1 MLSRTAENL
10 FWLSRYVER
19 AENMARLL
27 EMGYRMALMPAAGDG
42 NRSEWRSVLSAAGCA
57 EGFDSANTDTT
68 ELTQATVSDYL
79 IFNRDNPSSIINC
92 FEYARANARAMRT
105 AITQEMWE
113 ALNGAL
119 MELRRTAMRNLAKTD
134 LPGFIDWV
142 KSQGA
147 LFRGATDSTIL
158 RNDGY
163 DFIRLGTF
171 LERADNTA
179 RLLDVKYYV
188 LLPETSMVGDGVD
201 NYQWT
206 TVLRAASS
214 MRAFHWVY
222 RDDYSP
228 WRIAHFLIL
237 NPFSPRSL
245 AHCVENI
252 TSHLERLARQYGQRQ
267 AVHSLAVDTYAILT
281 QGDMDEI
288 FSHGLHEF
296 LSDCLRRYQAL
307 SSAIAETYYFGGQ

>member
-1 MLSRTAENL
+1 MLSRTADNL

-42 NRSEWRSVLSAAGCA
+42 NRSEWSSVLSAAGCA
-57 EGFDSANTDTT
+57 EGFDT
-68 ELTQATVSDYL
+68 ENRAFDQATITDYL
-79 IFNRDNPSSIINC
+79 IFDRDNPSSILNC

-105 AITQEMWE
+105 AITKEMWE

-119 MELRRTAMRNLAKTD
+119 MELRRTAMRNLARND
-134 LPGFIDWV
+134 LPEFLDWV

-171 LERADNTA
+171 IERADNTA

-188 LLPETSMVGDGVD
+188 LLPETSMVGGGVD

-245 AHCVENI
+245 AHCCENI
-252 TSHLERLARQYGQRQ
+252 TNHLERLARQYGERQ
-267 AVHSLAVDTYAILT
+267 AVHSLAVETYAMLN

-288 FSHGLHEF
+288 FALGLHEF
-296 LSDCLRRYQAL
+296 LSDFLNRNRVL

>member
-1 MLSRTAENL
+1 MLSRTASNL

-19 AENMARLL
+19 AENMARLM
-27 EMGYRMALMPAAGDG
+27 EMGYRMALMPAVGDG
-42 NRSEWRSVLSAAGCA
+42 NRAEWRSVLSAAGCA
-57 EGFDSANTDTT
+57 DGFAV
-68 ELTQATVSDYL
+68 EHGEPTQAAISDYL
-79 IFNRDNPSSIINC
+79 IFDRDNPSSILNC

-105 AITQEMWE
+105 AITADMWE
-113 ALNGAL
+113 AINGAL
-119 MELRRTAMRNLAKTD
+119 MELRRAGMRNLAKND
-134 LPGFIDWV
+134 LPEFIDWV
-142 KSQGA
+142 KRQGA
-147 LFRGATDSTIL
+147 LFRGTTDSSLL

-171 LERADNTA
+171 IERADNTA

-188 LLPETSMVGDGVD
+188 LLPETSIVGDGVD

-214 MRAFHWVY
+214 LRAFHWVY
-222 RDDYSP
+222 KDDYSP

-245 AHCVENI
+245 FHCSERI
-252 TSHLERLARQYGQRQ
+252 TNHLERLARQYGGRHP
-267 AVHSLAVDTYAILT
+267 VHSAAVDTYSLLS

-288 FSHGLHEF
+288 FNTGLHEF
-296 LSDCLRRYQAL
+296 LSDFLIRNQAL
-307 SSAIAETYYFGGQ
+307 SSSIAETYYFGGQ

>member
-1 MLSRTAENL
+1 MLSRTADNL

-19 AENMARLL
+19 AENMARLM
-27 EMGYRMALMPAAGDG
+27 EMGYRMALMPAVGDG
-42 NRSEWRSVLSAAGCA
+42 NRSEWESVLSASGCQAGYDPNA
-57 EGFDSANTDTT
+57 PLRQEEVANF
-68 ELTQATVSDYL
+68 L

-105 AITQEMWE
+105 AITAEMWE
-113 ALNGAL
+113 ALNNAL
-119 MELRRTAMRNLAKTD
+119 MELRRPSMHNLAKNE
-134 LPGFIDWV
+134 LPEFIDWV
-142 KSQGA
+142 KKQGS
-147 LFRGATDSTIL
+147 LFRGTTNSTIL

-171 LERADNTA
+171 IERADNTA

-214 MRAFHWVY
+214 LRAFHWVY

-228 WRIAHFLIL
+228 HRIAHFLIL

-245 AHCVENI
+245 AHCAEQI
-252 TSHLERLARQYGQRQ
+252 TQHLERLARHYGQRHPVHGQ
-267 AVHSLAVDTYAILT
+267 AVEMYSLLT
-281 QGDMDEI
+281 QSEMEEI
-288 FSHGLHEF
+288 FSNGLHEF
-296 LSDCLRRYQAL
+296 LNDFQARNREL
-307 SSAIAETYYFGGQ
+307 SSAIADAYYFGGQ

>member
-1 MLSRTAENL
+1 MLSRTADNL

-19 AENMARLL
+19 AENMARLM
-27 EMGYRMALMPAAGDG
+27 EMGYRMALMPAVVDG
-42 NRSEWRSVLSAAGCA
+42 NRSEWESVLSASGCA
-57 EGFDSANTDTT
+57 AGYDPDAPLRQEEVANF
-68 ELTQATVSDYL
+68 L
-79 IFNRDNPSSIINC
+79 IFNRDNHSSIINC

-105 AITQEMWE
+105 AITAEMWE
-113 ALNGAL
+113 ALNNAL
-119 MELRRTAMRNLAKTD
+119 MELRRPSMHNLAKNE
-134 LPGFIDWV
+134 LPEFIDWV
-142 KSQGA
+142 KKQGA

-171 LERADNTA
+171 IERADNTA

-214 MRAFHWVY
+214 LRAFHWVY

-228 WRIAHFLIL
+228 HRIAHFLIL

-245 AHCVENI
+245 AHCAEQI
-252 TSHLERLARQYGQRQ
+252 TQHLERLARHYGQRHSVHRQ
-267 AVHSLAVDTYAILT
+267 AVEMYSLLT
-281 QGDMDEI
+281 QSDMDEI
-288 FSHGLHEF
+288 FSGGLHEF
-296 LSDCLRRYQAL
+296 LTDFQGRNRLL
-307 SSAIAETYYFGGQ
+307 SLAIADAYHFGGQ

>member
-1 MLSRTAENL
+1 MLSRTADNL

-19 AENMARLL
+19 AENMARLM
-27 EMGYRMALMPAAGDG
+27 EMGYRMALMPAVVDG
-42 NRSEWRSVLSAAGCA
+42 NRSEWESVLSASGCA
-57 EGFDSANTDTT
+57 SSYDPDAPLRQEEVANF
-68 ELTQATVSDYL
+68 L

-92 FEYARANARAMRT
+92 FESARASARAMRT
-105 AITQEMWE
+105 AITAEMWE
-113 ALNGAL
+113 ALNNSL
-119 MELRRTAMRNLAKTD
+119 MELRRPSMQNLAKNE
-134 LPGFIDWV
+134 LPEFIDWV
-142 KSQGA
+142 KRQGS
-147 LFRGATDSTIL
+147 LFRGTTDSTIL

-171 LERADNTA
+171 IERADNTA

-214 MRAFHWVY
+214 LRAFHWVY

-228 WRIAHFLIL
+228 HRIAHFLIL

-245 AHCVENI
+245 AHCAEQI
-252 TSHLERLARQYGQRQ
+252 TYHLDRLARHYGQRHNVHGQ
-267 AVHSLAVDTYAILT
+267 AVEMYSLLT
-281 QGDMDEI
+281 QSEMDEI
-288 FSHGLHEF
+288 FSNGLHEF
-296 LSDCLRRYQAL
+296 LTDFQGRNRAL
-307 SSAIAETYYFGGQ
+307 SNAIGEAYYFGGQ

>member
-19 AENMARLL
+19 AENMARLM
-27 EMGYRMALMPAAGDG
+27 EMGYRMALMPAVVDG
-42 NRSEWRSVLSAAGCA
+42 NRSEWESVLSASGCA
-57 EGFDSANTDTT
+57 AGYDPDAPLQQEEVANF
-68 ELTQATVSDYL
+68 L
-79 IFNRDNPSSIINC
+79 IFNRDNSSSILNC

-105 AITQEMWE
+105 AITAEMWE
-113 ALNGAL
+113 ALNNAL
-119 MELRRTAMRNLAKTD
+119 MELRRPSMRNLAKNE
-134 LPGFIDWV
+134 LPEFIDWV
-142 KSQGA
+142 KKQGA

-171 LERADNTA
+171 IERADNTA

-214 MRAFHWVY
+214 LRAFHWVY

-228 WRIAHFLIL
+228 HRIAHFLIL

-245 AHCVENI
+245 AHCAEQI
-252 TSHLERLARQYGQRQ
+252 TQHLERLARHYGQRHSVHRQ
-267 AVHSLAVDTYAILT
+267 AVEMYSLLT
-281 QGDMDEI
+281 QSDMDEI
-288 FSHGLHEF
+288 FSTGLHEF
-296 LSDCLRRYQAL
+296 LNDFQGRNRLL
-307 SSAIAETYYFGGQ
+307 SLAIADAYHFGGQ

>member
-1 MLSRTAENL
+1 MLSRTADNL

-19 AENMARLL
+19 AENMARLM
-27 EMGYRMALMPAAGDG
+27 EMGYRMAMMPAVGDG
-42 NRSEWRSVLSAAGCA
+42 NRSEWESVLSASGCA
-57 EGFDSANTDTT
+57 GGYDPDAPLRQE
-68 ELTQATVSDYL
+68 EVSNFL
-79 IFNRDNPSSIINC
+79 IFNRDNPSSIVNC

-105 AITQEMWE
+105 AITAEMWE
-113 ALNGAL
+113 ALNNAM
-119 MELRRTAMRNLAKTD
+119 MELRRPSMHNLAKNE
-134 LPGFIDWV
+134 LPEFIDWV
-142 KSQGA
+142 KKQGA

-163 DFIRLGTF
+163 DFIRLGTYI
-171 LERADNTA
+171 ERADNTA

-214 MRAFHWVY
+214 LRAFHWVY

-228 WRIAHFLIL
+228 HRIAHFLIL

-245 AHCVENI
+245 AHCAEQI
-252 TSHLERLARQYGQRQ
+252 TQHLERLARHYGQRHSVHRQ
-267 AVHSLAVDTYAILT
+267 AVEMYSLLT
-281 QGDMDEI
+281 QSDMDEI
-288 FSHGLHEF
+288 FSTGLHEF
-296 LSDCLRRYQAL
+296 LNDFQGRNRIL
-307 SSAIAETYYFGGQ
+307 SHAIADAYHFGGQ

>member
-1 MLSRTAENL
+1 MLSRTADNL

-19 AENMARLL
+19 AENMARLM
-27 EMGYRMALMPAAGDG
+27 EMGYRMALMPAAASG
-42 NRSEWRSVLSAAGCA
+42 NRSEWESVLSASGCA
-57 EGFDSANTDTT
+57 AGYDPDAPLRQEEVANF
-68 ELTQATVSDYL
+68 L
-79 IFNRDNPSSIINC
+79 IFNRDNPSSILNC

-105 AITQEMWE
+105 AITAEMWE
-113 ALNGAL
+113 ALNNAL
-119 MELRRTAMRNLAKTD
+119 MELRRPSMHNLAKNE
-134 LPGFIDWV
+134 LPEFIDWV
-142 KSQGA
+142 KKQGA

-171 LERADNTA
+171 IERSDNTA

-214 MRAFHWVY
+214 LRAFHWVY

-228 WRIAHFLIL
+228 HRIAHFLIL
-237 NPFSPRSL
+237 NP
-245 AHCVENI
+245 
-252 TSHLERLARQYGQRQ
+252 
-267 AVHSLAVDTYAILT
+267 
-281 QGDMDEI
+281 
-288 FSHGLHEF
+288 
-296 LSDCLRRYQAL
+296 
-307 SSAIAETYYFGGQ
+307 

>member
-19 AENMARLL
+19 AENMARLM
-27 EMGYRMALMPAAGDG
+27 EMGYRMALMPAAASG
-42 NRSEWRSVLSAAGCA
+42 NRSEWESVLSASGCA
-57 EGFDSANTDTT
+57 AGYDPDAPLQQEEVANF
-68 ELTQATVSDYL
+68 L
-79 IFNRDNPSSIINC
+79 IFNRDNSSSILNC

-105 AITQEMWE
+105 AITAEMWE
-113 ALNGAL
+113 ALNNAL
-119 MELRRTAMRNLAKTD
+119 MELRRPSMRNLAKNE
-134 LPGFIDWV
+134 LPEFIDWV
-142 KSQGA
+142 KKQGA

-171 LERADNTA
+171 IERADNTA

-214 MRAFHWVY
+214 LRAFHWVY

-228 WRIAHFLIL
+228 HRIAHFLIL

-245 AHCVENI
+245 AHCAEQI
-252 TSHLERLARQYGQRQ
+252 TQHLERLARHYGQRHSVHRQ
-267 AVHSLAVDTYAILT
+267 AVEIYSLLT
-281 QGDMDEI
+281 QSDMDEI
-288 FSHGLHEF
+288 FSTGLHEF
-296 LSDCLRRYQAL
+296 LNDFQGRNRIL
-307 SSAIAETYYFGGQ
+307 SLAIADAYHFGGQ

>member
-1 MLSRTAENL
+1 MLSRTADNL

-19 AENMARLL
+19 AENMARLM
-27 EMGYRMALMPAAGDG
+27 EMGYRMALMPAVVDG
-42 NRSEWRSVLSAAGCA
+42 NRSEWESVLSASGCA
-57 EGFDSANTDTT
+57 AGYDPDAPLRQEEVANF
-68 ELTQATVSDYL
+68 L
-79 IFNRDNPSSIINC
+79 IFNRDNSSSIINC

-105 AITQEMWE
+105 AITAEMWE
-113 ALNGAL
+113 ALNNAL
-119 MELRRTAMRNLAKTD
+119 MELRRPSMHNLAKNE
-134 LPGFIDWV
+134 LPEFIDWV
-142 KSQGA
+142 KKQGA

-171 LERADNTA
+171 IERADNTA

-214 MRAFHWVY
+214 LRAFHWVY

-228 WRIAHFLIL
+228 HRIAHFLIL

-245 AHCVENI
+245 AHCAEQI
-252 TSHLERLARQYGQRQ
+252 TQHLERLARHYGQRHSVHRQ
-267 AVHSLAVDTYAILT
+267 AVEMYSLLT
-281 QGDMDEI
+281 QSDMDEI
-288 FSHGLHEF
+288 FSGGLHEF
-296 LSDCLRRYQAL
+296 LTDFQGRNRLL
-307 SSAIAETYYFGGQ
+307 SLAIADAYYFGGQ

>member
-1 MLSRTAENL
+1 MLSRTADNL

-19 AENMARLL
+19 AENMARLM
-27 EMGYRMALMPAAGDG
+27 EMGYRMALMPSAGDG
-42 NRSEWRSVLSAAGCA
+42 NRSEWASVLSASGCA
-57 EGFDSANTDTT
+57 QGYDPKMP
-68 ELTQATVSDYL
+68 LRQAEVTDYL
-79 IFNRDNPSSIINC
+79 IFNRDNSSSILNC
-92 FEYARANARAMRT
+92 FENARANARAMRT
-105 AITQEMWE
+105 AITAEMWE
-113 ALNGAL
+113 ALNNAL
-119 MELRRTAMRNLAKTD
+119 MELRRTPMHNLAKTD
-134 LPGFIDWV
+134 LPEFIDWV
-142 KSQGA
+142 KRQGA

-158 RNDGY
+158 RDDGY

-171 LERADNTA
+171 IERADNTA

-214 MRAFHWVY
+214 LRAFHWVY

-228 WRIAHFLIL
+228 YRIAHFLIL

-245 AHCVENI
+245 AHCVEQI
-252 TSHLERLARQYGQRQ
+252 TNHLEHLARHYGKRG
-267 AVHSLAVDTYAILT
+267 AVHSQAVEIYSLLT
-281 QGDMDEI
+281 QSQMEEI
-288 FSHGLHEF
+288 FAQGLHEF
-296 LSDCLRRYQAL
+296 LSDFLMRSQSL

>member
-19 AENMARLL
+19 AENMARLM
-27 EMGYRMALMPAAGDG
+27 EMGYRMALMPDFGDC
-42 NRSEWRSVLSAAGCA
+42 NRSEWGSVLSASGCA
-57 EGFDSANTDTT
+57 ATYDPDAPLRQEEVANF
-68 ELTQATVSDYL
+68 L

-92 FEYARANARAMRT
+92 FECARANARAMRT
-105 AITQEMWE
+105 AITAEMWE
-113 ALNGAL
+113 ALNNAL
-119 MELRRTAMRNLAKTD
+119 MELRRPSMQNLAKKE
-134 LPGFIDWV
+134 LPEFIDWV
-142 KSQGA
+142 KKQGA

-171 LERADNTA
+171 IERADNTA

-214 MRAFHWVY
+214 LRAFHWVY
-222 RDDYSP
+222 RDGYSP
-228 WRIAHFLIL
+228 HRIAHFLIL

-245 AHCVENI
+245 AHCAEKI
-252 TSHLERLARQYGQRQ
+252 TQHLERLARFYGQRHSVHRQ
-267 AVHSLAVDTYAILT
+267 AVDIYSLLT
-281 QGDMDEI
+281 QSDMDEI
-288 FSHGLHEF
+288 FSNGLHEF
-296 LSDCLRRYQAL
+296 LNDFQERNRIL
-307 SSAIAETYYFGGQ
+307 SLAIADAYHFGGQ

>member
-1 MLSRTAENL
+1 MLSRTADNL

-19 AENMARLL
+19 AENMARLM

-42 NRSEWRSVLSAAGCA
+42 NRSEWASVLSASGCA
-57 EGFDSANTDTT
+57 QGYDPDMP
-68 ELTQATVSDYL
+68 LRQAEVADYL
-79 IFNRDNPSSIINC
+79 IFNRDNSSSILNC
-92 FEYARANARAMRT
+92 FENARANARAMRT
-105 AITQEMWE
+105 AITAEMWE
-113 ALNGAL
+113 ALNNAL
-119 MELRRTAMRNLAKTD
+119 MELRRTSMHNLAKTD
-134 LPGFIDWV
+134 LPEFIDWV
-142 KSQGA
+142 KRQGA

-163 DFIRLGTF
+163 DFIRLGIF
-171 LERADNTA
+171 IERADNTA

-214 MRAFHWVY
+214 LRAFHWVY

-228 WRIAHFLIL
+228 YHIAHFLIL

-245 AHCVENI
+245 AHCSEQI
-252 TSHLERLARQYGQRQ
+252 TSHLEHLARHYGQRNPVHSQ
-267 AVHSLAVDTYAILT
+267 AVETYSLLT
-281 QGDMDEI
+281 QTRMDEI
-288 FSHGLHEF
+288 FSQGLHEF
-296 LSDCLRRYQAL
+296 LSDFLKRNQAL

>member
-19 AENMARLL
+19 AENMARLM
-27 EMGYRMALMPAAGDG
+27 EMGYRMALMPAAASG
-42 NRSEWRSVLSAAGCA
+42 NRSEWESVLSASGCA
-57 EGFDSANTDTT
+57 AGYDPDAPLRQEEVANF
-68 ELTQATVSDYL
+68 L
-79 IFNRDNPSSIINC
+79 IFNRDNSSSILNC

-105 AITQEMWE
+105 AITAEMWE
-113 ALNGAL
+113 ALNNAL
-119 MELRRTAMRNLAKTD
+119 MELRRPSMHNLAKNE
-134 LPGFIDWV
+134 LPEFIDWV
-142 KSQGA
+142 KKQGA

-171 LERADNTA
+171 IERADNTA

-214 MRAFHWVY
+214 LRAFHWVY

-228 WRIAHFLIL
+228 HRIAHFLIL

-245 AHCVENI
+245 AHCAEQI
-252 TSHLERLARQYGQRQ
+252 TQHLERLARHYGQRHSVHRQ
-267 AVHSLAVDTYAILT
+267 AVDMYSLLT
-281 QGDMDEI
+281 QSDMDEI
-288 FSHGLHEF
+288 FSTGLHEF
-296 LSDCLRRYQAL
+296 LTDFQGRNRLL
-307 SSAIAETYYFGGQ
+307 SLAIADAYHFGGQ

>member
-1 MLSRTAENL
+1 MLSRTADNL

-19 AENMARLL
+19 AENMARLM
-27 EMGYRMALMPAAGDG
+27 EMGYRMALMPAVVDG
-42 NRSEWRSVLSAAGCA
+42 NRSEWESVLSASGCA
-57 EGFDSANTDTT
+57 AGYDPDAPLRQEEVANF
-68 ELTQATVSDYL
+68 L
-79 IFNRDNPSSIINC
+79 IFNRDNSSSIINC

-105 AITQEMWE
+105 AITAEMWE
-113 ALNGAL
+113 ALNNAL
-119 MELRRTAMRNLAKTD
+119 MELRRPSMHNLAKNE
-134 LPGFIDWV
+134 LPEFIDWV
-142 KSQGA
+142 KKQGA

-171 LERADNTA
+171 IERADNTA

-214 MRAFHWVY
+214 LRAFHWVY

-228 WRIAHFLIL
+228 HRIAHFLIL

-245 AHCVENI
+245 AHCAEQI
-252 TSHLERLARQYGQRQ
+252 TQHLERLARHYGQRHSVHRQ
-267 AVHSLAVDTYAILT
+267 AVEMYSLLT
-281 QGDMDEI
+281 QSDMDEI
-288 FSHGLHEF
+288 FSGGLHEF
-296 LSDCLRRYQAL
+296 LTDFQGRNRLL
-307 SSAIAETYYFGGQ
+307 SLAIADAYHFGGQ

>member
-1 MLSRTAENL
+1 MLSRTADNL

-19 AENMARLL
+19 AENMARLM
-27 EMGYRMALMPAAGDG
+27 EMGYRMALMPAAASG
-42 NRSEWRSVLSAAGCA
+42 NRSEWESVLSASGCA
-57 EGFDSANTDTT
+57 AGYDPDAPLRQEEVANF
-68 ELTQATVSDYL
+68 L
-79 IFNRDNPSSIINC
+79 IFNRDNPSSILNC

-105 AITQEMWE
+105 AITAEMWE
-113 ALNGAL
+113 ALNNAL
-119 MELRRTAMRNLAKTD
+119 MELRRPSMHNLAKNE
-134 LPGFIDWV
+134 LPEFIDWV
-142 KSQGA
+142 KKQGA

-171 LERADNTA
+171 IERSDNTA

-214 MRAFHWVY
+214 LRAFHWVY

-228 WRIAHFLIL
+228 HRIAHFLIL

-245 AHCVENI
+245 AHCAEQI
-252 TSHLERLARQYGQRQ
+252 TQHLERLARHYGQRHSVHRQ
-267 AVHSLAVDTYAILT
+267 AVEIYSLLT
-281 QGDMDEI
+281 QSDMDEI
-288 FSHGLHEF
+288 FSTGLHEF
-296 LSDCLRRYQAL
+296 LTDFQGRNRIL
-307 SSAIAETYYFGGQ
+307 SHAIADAYHFGGQ

>member
-1 MLSRTAENL
+1 MLSRTADNL

-42 NRSEWRSVLSAAGCA
+42 NRSEWSSVLSAAGCA
-57 EGFDSANTDTT
+57 QGFDHENRTFD
-68 ELTQATVSDYL
+68 QATITDYL
-79 IFNRDNPSSIINC
+79 IFDRDNPSSILNC
-92 FEYARANARAMRT
+92 FECARANARAMRT
-105 AITQEMWE
+105 AITKEMWE

-119 MELRRTAMRNLAKTD
+119 MELRRTAMRNLARND
-134 LPGFIDWV
+134 LPEFLDWV

-171 LERADNTA
+171 IERADNTA

-188 LLPETSMVGDGVD
+188 LLPETSMVGGGVD

-245 AHCVENI
+245 AHCCENI
-252 TSHLERLARQYGQRQ
+252 TNHLERLARQYGERQ
-267 AVHSLAVDTYAILT
+267 AVHSLAVETYAMLN
-281 QGDMDEI
+281 QGDMDDI
-288 FSHGLHEF
+288 FAGGLHEF
-296 LSDCLRRYQAL
+296 LSDFLNRNRVL

>member
-1 MLSRTAENL
+1 MLSRTADNL

-19 AENMARLL
+19 AENMARLM
-27 EMGYRMALMPAAGDG
+27 EMGYRMALMPAVVDG
-42 NRSEWRSVLSAAGCA
+42 NRSEWQSVLSASGCA
-57 EGFDSANTDTT
+57 AGYDPDAPLRQEEVANF
-68 ELTQATVSDYL
+68 L

-105 AITQEMWE
+105 AITAEMWE
-113 ALNGAL
+113 ALNNAL
-119 MELRRTAMRNLAKTD
+119 MELRRPSMHNLARNE
-134 LPGFIDWV
+134 LPEFIDWV
-142 KSQGA
+142 KKQGA

-171 LERADNTA
+171 IERADNTA

-214 MRAFHWVY
+214 LRAFHWVY

-228 WRIAHFLIL
+228 HRIAHFLIL

-245 AHCVENI
+245 AHCAEQI
-252 TSHLERLARQYGQRQ
+252 TQHLERLARHYGQRHSVHRQ
-267 AVHSLAVDTYAILT
+267 AVEMYSLLT
-281 QGDMDEI
+281 QSDMDEI
-288 FSHGLHEF
+288 FSTGLHEF
-296 LSDCLRRYQAL
+296 LTDFQGRNRVL
-307 SSAIAETYYFGGQ
+307 SLAIADAYHFGGQ